1 MKIMFISDIHGI
13 VTNLDKIKNIFDNG
27 NFDKLVVLGDLYYG
41 GFNTFDRME
50 SNNKIV
56 RDFLNSYKDI
66 IICMRGNCDS
76 DLDIT
81 VSDFPINEGL
91 SLINTDG
98 IYIYLTHGNRY
109 NSDNFSMKG
118 ILMYGHYHIPSITKT
133 DDMVYVCVGSVSLPR
148 DGSSASYGV
157 YEDKKIILYTIDGD
171 VIDSVYLE

>member
-66 IICMRGNCDS
+66 IICMR
-76 DLDIT
+76 
-81 VSDFPINEGL
+81 
-91 SLINTDG
+91 
-98 IYIYLTHGNRY
+98 
-109 NSDNFSMKG
+109 
-118 ILMYGHYHIPSITKT
+118 
-133 DDMVYVCVGSVSLPR
+133 
-148 DGSSASYGV
+148 
-157 YEDKKIILYTIDGD
+157 
-171 VIDSVYLE
+171 